1 MGRIA
6 LYERSKLKSTAIYQP
21 VTNPYAQVAEEV
33 GRDISRTAMAFQE
46 RADTLDKDKQLAAKI
61 EGDNAFAD
69 YAAAY
74 ATAKAE
80 LSTQAND
87 AKSEQ
92 VDTFYD
98 KMVGART
105 ALASRYQEGL
115 SAEGKQQFSKNIA
128 SFEKR
133 DGAQL
138 GQWKVKQKY
147 KNLEND
153 VMATAYANAGTA
165 EKASSADGFALAM
178 ATVDQSLAD
187 YANLSTTDPKKVES
201 FSSRVKTKAVRAHK
215 AYRLDKDPGVFA
227 DEIKAGK
234 YGSLYSNEDVKKAE
248 AAYQTQQAS
257 AVFGASLDQFNAY
270 RNLMTAYAN
279 GSLSLA
285 DIEADNVFSQE
296 GTPYKNLISALS
308 EREATPQKI
317 KGDPDV
323 QLRNLTKL
331 TQKAK
336 ALNLKPNANAEK
348 LAKAWMLSEE
358 AMQML
363 KREELSPAGAKYL
376 TDILSLRKAPN
387 AEKFAKNKA
396 KTFARPKAFEKLY
409 KSEDD
414 PLEYITYRALADTA
428 KLAKAKGYDA
438 AKTEKLQGH
447 AITLINKAMS
457 GQYGDDQS
465 YEQLTEQFLQNK
477 DTVYRSFIDAV
488 EDNGRYIGYDIL
500 RRSVAAAEGAVY
512 SPVTKVGGKD
522 RKVVAH
528 INGRAYV
535 SMDKEDLDKLTRSR
549 KL

>member
-1 MGRIA
+1 MGRISQ
-6 LYERSKLKSTAIYQP
+6 YEQSKLAT
-21 VTNPYAQVAEEV
+21 V
-33 GRDISRTAMAFQE
+33 GRPFLPNANGAEQIAQSVGQYVAAVNKVDR
-46 RADTLDKDKQLAAKI
+46 DKRLAAKI

-69 YAAAY
+69 YAASY
-74 ATAKAE
+74 ATAKTE

-92 VDTFYD
+92 VDKFYD
-98 KMVGART
+98 KIVGART

-115 SAEGKQQFSKNIA
+115 SKEGKQQFAKNLA
-128 SFEKR
+128 TFEKT

-138 GQWKVKQKY
+138 GKWKVTQKY

-153 VMATAYANAGTA
+153 VMATAYANADAA
-165 EKASSADGFALAM
+165 EKADSADDFLLAM
-178 ATVDQSLAD
+178 DTVDQSLAD
-187 YANLSTTDPKKVES
+187 YSNLSTTDPKKVES
-201 FSSRVKTKAVRAHK
+201 FSTKVKTKAVRAHK
-215 AYRLDKDPGVFA
+215 AYRLDKDPGAFA

-234 YGSLYSNEDVKKAE
+234 YGSLYSTEDLKKAE
-248 AAYQTQQAS
+248 AAHRTQLAN
-257 AVFGASLDQFNAY
+257 AKFGSSLEEFTAF
-270 RNLMTAYAN
+270 RNLMTAYDDKR
-279 GSLSLA
+279 LSLA
-285 DIEADNVFSQE
+285 DIEADNVFAQE
-296 GTPYKNLISALS
+296 GTPYKKLISALA
-308 EREATPQKI
+308 EYEATPQKI
-317 KGDPDV
+317 KGDPEV

-376 TDILSLRKAPN
+376 TNILSLSKAPN
-387 AEKFAKNKA
+387 AEKFAKEKA
-396 KTFARPKAFEKLY
+396 KKFANPKAFEKLY

-477 DTVYRSFIDAV
+477 DTVYKSFMDSV

-500 RRSVAAAEGAVY
+500 RRSAAATEGAVY

-535 SMDKEDLDKLTRSR
+535 SLDKEDLDKLNKSR